1 MNHYETQDCMAS
13 CPPRPYRSTG
23 KKEGGTKAD
32 QMFQALAKQDPKEPS
47 LRRLRTINSVHMEG
61 SLGSITPGDLLET
74 AYLIAA
80 PSLVGPQHAPD
91 DK

>member
-1 MNHYETQDCMAS
+1 MNPYETQGCMAS
-13 CPPRPYRSTG
+13 FPPQPHRPTG
-23 KKEGGTKAD
+23 KKEGGTKQD
-32 QMFQALAKQDPKEPS
+32 RVFQALAKQAPKEPS

-61 SLGSITPGDLLET
+61 SLTGDFLET

-91 DK
+91 E